1 LLENANFKSPLVKV
15 QVGRAQVGQA
25 QAGEERFQLAAGIKA
40 IDPAG
45 ALATLRGLHE
55 NKQPAKAAGKQPA
68 KP

>member
-1 LLENANFKSPLVKV
+1 V
-15 QVGRAQVGQA
+15 

-55 NKQPAKAAGKQPA
+55 NKLPAKAGKQPA